1 MVTLNIYSHYLLFNI
16 VRDHLANLFMSL
28 CLCSLENPDGHPK
41 VTIYFV
47 ANIVLLDVR

>member
-1 MVTLNIYSHYLLFNI
+1 
-16 VRDHLANLFMSL
+16 MSL

-47 ANIVLLDVR
+47 ANNNIVLLDVR